1 MITPGKAVRALD
13 FQLRTRAE
21 SYRHSTR
28 LKHIEATVAKHEPA
42 TRSDNAPVVFFN
54 ASTRTWGITL
64 NAAFSMLASWGF
76 RLAGMPVRYYVCHA
90 GLEGCM
96 IGTIRKR
103 PLTPPPCNVCC
114 RLSRMLYP
122 GNLQH
127 SLRAPKDGWD
137 SISEIEGDSIEA
149 LRQVTAGSVPLG
161 ELCLPSLRWVL
172 RKHNV
177 VDSPEIVEL
186 FRRYLRSAA
195 HLAKEFDRFL
205 SETKPRALVVFN
217 GVTFPEAVAR
227 HLALERGIPVI
238 THEVGVQ
245 PLSAFFTHG
254 HATAYPIDIEDDF
267 ALDAGDEARL
277 DSYLV
282 ERFQGQFTMAGV
294 RFWPEIRSMDEA
306 LLGKITQHKQTV
318 AVFTNVIFDTSQMH
332 ANTVF
337 SDMFVWLEGVVELA
351 RERKDTL
358 FVIRAHPDELRPGKE
373 SQETVAEALQQSGA
387 IALPNIVFI
396 PSDQFLNSY
405 ELIEKSKLVL
415 VYNSSIGLEA
425 TLLYRVVL
433 SGGASRYTRYPTVYF
448 PDTPEAYFQLAR
460 RFLEQEKPRPPK
472 EFILQARR
480 FSYVQHFLTSLDFS
494 DYLEP
499 HPHFPGYVS
508 FGDFDPLDLHPDRCL
523 EVRILERGI
532 LENRQMFYDRAD
544 VAMKKS
550 PEAAFEE
557 VVEQGF
563 VEGDR

>member
-1 MITPGKAVRALD
+1 MITPGKVVRALD

-28 LKHIEATVAKHEPA
+28 LKRIEAVVAKHEPA
-42 TRSDNAPVVFFN
+42 TRSEKAPVVFFN
-54 ASTRTWGITL
+54 ASTRTWGVTL
-64 NAAFSMLASWGF
+64 NAAFSMLASWGL
-76 RLAGMPVRYYVCHA
+76 RLAGIPVRYFVCQA
-90 GLEGCM
+90 GMQGCM
-96 IGTIRKR
+96 IGTLRKR
-103 PLTPPPCNVCC
+103 PLTPPPCDVCR
-114 RLSRMLYP
+114 RLSRLLYP
-122 GNLQH
+122 EDLQH
-127 SLRAPKDGWD
+127 ALSSPKDGWD
-137 SISEIEGDSIEA
+137 SISEIDGDSVEA
-149 LRQVTAGSVPLG
+149 LRKITADGVPLG

-172 RKHNV
+172 RRHNV
-177 VDSPEIVEL
+177 VDSTETTEL
-186 FRRYLRSAA
+186 FRCYLRSAA
-195 HLAKEFDRFL
+195 HLASEFERFL
-205 SETKPRALVVFN
+205 SETSPRALVVFN

-227 HLALERGIPVI
+227 HLALRRGIPVI

-267 ALDAGDEARL
+267 VLRDEDEVRL
-277 DSYLV
+277 DGYLAD
-282 ERFQGQFTMAGV
+282 RFQGQFTMAGV
-294 RFWPEIRSMDEA
+294 RFWPEIKSLDES
-306 LLGKITQHKQTV
+306 LLTKIAQHKQTI

-337 SDMFVWLEGVVELA
+337 SDMFDWLERVVELA
-351 RERKDTL
+351 RDRQDTL

-373 SQETVAEALQQSGA
+373 SQETVGEALQRSDA
-387 IALPNIVFI
+387 MELPNVVFI

-425 TLLYRVVL
+425 TLLDRVVL

-448 PDTPEAYFQLAR
+448 PETPEAYFQLAR
-460 RFLEQEKPRPPK
+460 GFLEQENPRPPR

-494 DYLEP
+494 AYLEP

-532 LENRQMFYDRAD
+532 LENKQMFYDRAD
-544 VAMKKS
+544 VAMRSS
-550 PEAAFEE
+550 PEAGIAEL
-557 VVEQGF
+557 VE
-563 VEGDR
+563 R